1 MGCNVCVV
9 CVMWHVYVLV
19 HMLRQENANLRTT
32 NELLRRSHE
41 TARRY
46 GCIGWMDM
54 QDGRYTTTSVRYIY
68 VTTPVD
74 LSGAAREPSATSQAG
89 GAGGRVQLGRR
100 GQSVASPGGQ
110 EEAGRRAHVEAS
122 RNKKKCSNWVAA
134 FGYAGYRFAQVSS
147 AIHDVFVNH
156 PRNS

>member
-1 MGCNVCVV
+1 MC
-9 CVMWHVYVLV
+9 HVYVLV

-122 RNKKKCSNWVAA
+122 RNKKNVVIGLRRSVTRGTVLPKFQALFMTCSSITHVTRRK
-134 FGYAGYRFAQVSS
+134 G
-147 AIHDVFVNH
+147 
-156 PRNS
+156 